1 MFMMMM
7 MMMINKMY
15 LNVYHVLNTEVHFVG
30 YFYIADLTN
39 ARKMKHI
46 KITIDT
52 SYKISPL

>member
-1 MFMMMM
+1 MMMM